1 MPPVRQSLARAPSYV
16 VCAAISLLLYG
27 CVSVRGRIP
36 ADQKTTALPIVFPPA
51 NFSDVLA
58 PIDVPQRFF
67 SAGGFVCLD
76 ASADPEV
83 DVTHDG
89 SQDLPAWAQRA
100 TVFLNGWR
108 LRYLSKDHHVTGLY
122 AEISNVRRVGTML
135 RWRAHGR
142 IFDKNDDDSY
152 QFCYTYTVIAWN
164 PTEFDARVQEVDVS
178 RLLLGIRVPTKRP
191 VIVGVAD
198 NISEGAAI
206 AVLPRGFSFAAE
218 SSGGV
223 NCFGCPLDQHLFQ
236 LAFSRNRLD
245 ALSGPA
251 DDPRREA
258 WEFQTVLK
266 DNKKARDI
274 NWYWTT
280 ETLAMIGGTG
290 IGIMRE
296 PFELEARSPEN
307 SWFGRCVSPDG
318 QRRTDSFV
326 IENVPFQHAVPV
338 LTGFDMSFSCGDQHV
353 KEVGARIVD
362 FRYERP
368 PASATGTLHYRLES
382 VLRDKSGGP
391 IHRVAHR
398 VQVLGFGPGRPE
410 PLDIDR

>member
-1 MPPVRQSLARAPSYV
+1 MTARTARATSW
-16 VCAAISLLLYG
+16 VCAVISLLIG
-27 CVSVRGRIP
+27 GSVVSIGGRIP
-36 ADQKTTALPIVFPPA
+36 ADQRTTALPIVFPPA

-58 PIDVPQRFF
+58 PIDIPQRFF

-76 ASADPEV
+76 AIADPEV

-122 AEISNVRRVGTML
+122 AEISNVRRVGTVL

-164 PTEFDARVQEVDVS
+164 PTEFDARVQEVDVT

-198 NISEGAAI
+198 FSEGATI

-236 LAFSRNRLD
+236 LAFSRNRID

-266 DNKKARDI
+266 DNKRARAI
-274 NWYWTT
+274 NAYWTT
-280 ETLAMIGGTG
+280 ESIAIIGGTG
-290 IGIMRE
+290 IGITRE
-296 PFELEARSPEN
+296 PLELEARSPDN
-307 SWFGRCVSPDG
+307 PWYRRCVAPDG
-318 QRRTDSFV
+318 ERRTDTFV
-326 IENVPFQHAVPV
+326 IEDVPFQHAVPV
-338 LTGFDMSFSCGDQHV
+338 LTGFDMSYSCGDQHV
-353 KEVGARIVD
+353 MEVGARVVD

-368 PASATGTLHYRLES
+368 PGSATGTLRYRLES
-382 VLRDKSGGP
+382 VLRDRSGGP
-391 IHRVAHR
+391 NHRVDHR
-398 VQVLGFGPGRPE
+398 VHVLGFGPGE
-410 PLDIDR
+410 PVPIDSEF

>member
-1 MPPVRQSLARAPSYV
+1 MPPIRQCLARAASCA
-16 VCAAISLLLYG
+16 CAAISLLICG
-27 CVSVRGRIP
+27 CVSIGGRIP
-36 ADQKTTALPIVFPPA
+36 ADQRTTALPIVFPPA

-58 PIDVPQRFF
+58 PIDIPQRFF
-67 SAGGFVCLD
+67 IAGGFVCLD
-76 ASADPEV
+76 AIADPEV

-89 SQDLPAWAQRA
+89 SQDLPTWAQRA

-122 AEISNVRRVGTML
+122 AEISNVRRVGTVL

-142 IFDKNDDDSY
+142 IFDRNDDDSY

-164 PTEFDARVQEVDVS
+164 PTEFDARVQEVDVT
-178 RLLLGIRVPTKRP
+178 RMLLGIRVPTKRP
-191 VIVGVAD
+191 VIVSVAD
-198 NISEGAAI
+198 FSEGETI

-236 LAFSRNRLD
+236 LAFSRNRID

-266 DNKKARDI
+266 DNKRAREI
-274 NWYWTT
+274 NAYWTT
-280 ETLAMIGGTG
+280 ESVAIIGGTG
-290 IGIMRE
+290 IGIMGE
-296 PFELEARSPEN
+296 PFELEARSPDN
-307 SWFGRCVSPDG
+307 PWYRRCVAPDG
-318 QRRTDSFV
+318 ERRTNTFV

-338 LTGFDMSFSCGDQHV
+338 LTGFDMSYGCGDQHV
-353 KEVGARIVD
+353 MEVGARVVD
-362 FRYERP
+362 FRYERQP
-368 PASATGTLHYRLES
+368 GSATGTLRYRLES

-391 IHRVAHR
+391 NHRVDHR
-398 VQVLGFGPGRPE
+398 VHVLGFGPGRPV
-410 PLDIDR
+410 P